1 MVLGGG
7 PAGVG
12 AAYRA
17 ARAGHRVALLE
28 RAGRLGGASAS
39 LEVGGQRVDLGS
51 HRLHPSIE
59 PRILAELR
67 ALMGD
72 DLQVRPRNGRIRL
85 GGRWIAFPLRPLD
98 LVRRMPPAMA
108 LGAVRDA
115 MLAPARRARQDTF
128 AEVLRA
134 ALGPTIADRFYL
146 PYARKIWGV
155 DPAAL
160 SGEQAR
166 RRVGTRSAA
175 GLVRRALARG
185 EEGKRTFLYPRGGYG
200 QIVEALGAAARRAGA
215 RIELGAEVTGVALGP
230 DGGRVTLAGGRA
242 ITARRVWSTIPVTAL
257 AAISDPPP
265 PPAALAAAA
274 RLGYRSMLLVYLAL
288 DRPRYTAFDAH
299 YLPAGA
305 TPVTR
310 VSEPKNY
317 RDGDDPPGTTVLC
330 AEIPCDAGDALW
342 RADDEALGAVAAD
355 ALEGAGLP
363 RPAPRAVEVVRLRHA
378 YPILRAGYDELLAEV
393 ERWAAG
399 QPALLTLGRQG
410 LFVHDNLHH
419 ALAMAWAA
427 AGCLGADGGFDEA
440 AWAAARRR
448 FAEHVV
454 ED

>member
-1 MVLGGG
+1 VVLGGG

-28 RAGRLGGASAS
+28 RAAHLGGASAS
-39 LEVGGQRVDLGS
+39 IDVGGQRVDLGS

-59 PRILAELR
+59 PRILADLR

-85 GGRWIAFPLRPLD
+85 GGRWIAFPLRPVD

-115 MLAPARRARQDTF
+115 LLAPARRPREDTF
-128 AEVLRA
+128 AEVVRA
-134 ALGPTIADRFYL
+134 ALGPTIAGRFYL

-155 DPAAL
+155 DPAGL

-200 QIVEALGAAARRAGA
+200 QIVEALGTAARAAGA
-215 RIELGAEVTGVALGP
+215 RIELGAEVTRVELRA
-230 DGGRVTLAGGRA
+230 DGARVTRAGGA
-242 ITARRVWSTIPVTAL
+242 TTTARRVWSTIPVTAL
-257 AAISDPPP
+257 AAIADPPP

-274 RLGYRSMLLVYLAL
+274 GLGYRAMLLVYLVL
-288 DRPRYTAFDAH
+288 DRPRYTPFDAH

-330 AEIPCDAGDALW
+330 AEVPCEAGDVLW
-342 RADDEALGAVAAD
+342 RAPDPVLGAVAAD
-355 ALEGAGLP
+355 ALEEAGLP
-363 RPAPRAVEVVRLRHA
+363 RPMPSAVEVVRLRHA
-378 YPILRAGYDELLAEV
+378 YPVLRAGYAERLAEV

-399 QPALLTLGRQG
+399 RPALLTLGRQG

-419 ALAMAWAA
+419 ALAMAWAVA
-427 AGCLGADGGFDEA
+427 DCLGPDRGFDEV
-440 AWAAARRR
+440 AWAAARRG